1 MSVSDSGASSILL
14 DGGGAQRQSWRR
26 LPDRLFKTFLTFDV
40 LFVVLYALAVALRFT
55 HSRYFAFVDLD
66 AEANAPAW
74 YSGTQLFMVAIGFY
88 ALWSRLIPQRRK
100 VEILRPLW
108 ILLGVAFTFLSMDEV
123 ASIHERLGSLL
134 WHAKLFNH
142 MGFGDQ
148 WMWLYVVIAVVLILI
163 YRKQLA
169 IVWHEWPSE
178 TLLFVFGFAVII
190 FGGVIMEAVH
200 LRLAHHIIGYW
211 NNVEVA
217 FEEGLEMLGA
227 TIVLVP
233 VFRTLAYA
241 VTGESTVAS
250 PAVAEQQK

>member
-1 MSVSDSGASSILL
+1 MSDSGASSILL
-14 DGGGAQRQSWRR
+14 DQDGTQRQSWHR
-26 LPDRLFKTFLTFDV
+26 LPDVLFKTFLTFDV

-55 HSRYFAFVDLD
+55 HSRYFGLVDLD

-74 YSGTQLFMVAIGFY
+74 YSGVQLFVVAIGFY

-100 VEILRPLW
+100 IEILRPLW

-123 ASIHERLGSLL
+123 ASIHERIGSLL
-134 WHAKLFNH
+134 WHAKVFNH
-142 MGFGDQ
+142 MGLGDQ
-148 WMWLYVVIAVVLILI
+148 WMWLYVVIAIVLIVV

-178 TLLFVFGFAVII
+178 TKMFVFGFAVLI
-190 FGGVIMEAVH
+190 FGGVILEAVH

-211 NNVEVA
+211 NNVEIA

-227 TIVLVP
+227 TILLVP

-241 VTGESTVAS
+241 VTGE
-250 PAVAEQQK
+250 PAAVPAAVGKHQE